1 MRLASQFNG
10 ARESEKTPAF
20 APSRASG
27 LRRGMRKRGFHRPL
41 ASLLRQA
48 LRLAQGH
55 EREAEWLRTH
65 ASLETQSALRKHKG
79 HCQDLPRFH
88 KMADTSEPFDV
99 THGPE

>member
-1 MRLASQFNG
+1 
-10 ARESEKTPAF
+10 
-20 APSRASG
+20 
-27 LRRGMRKRGFHRPL
+27 MRKRGFHHPL

-88 KMADTSEPFDV
+88 KMADTSELVSAISETLLALMLSHSEPPLLTEDL
-99 THGPE
+99 E